1 MLNNT
6 DVATVVLVAFGI
18 VVVLILIIVMLA
30 ILLGKADKILVSKN

>member
-18 VVVLILIIVMLA
+18 VAVLILIIVMLA